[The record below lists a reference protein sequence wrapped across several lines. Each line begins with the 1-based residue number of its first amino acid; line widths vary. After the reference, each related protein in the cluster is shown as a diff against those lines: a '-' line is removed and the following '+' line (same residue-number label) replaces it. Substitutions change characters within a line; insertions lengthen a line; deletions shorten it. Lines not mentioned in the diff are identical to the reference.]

1 MLRLHDTALGEV
13 RELDL
18 REPGKVS
25 MYVCGP
31 TVYADPHVGHGRFT
45 LVWDVVRRYLEWSG
59 LDVRYV
65 SNITD
70 IEDKIINK
78 AREEGCS
85 TDEVVRR
92 YETSWWDAMKRLNV
106 RLPDDEPHATAY
118 VQQMVDAIARMVDSG
133 SAYLTSDG
141 VYFVV
146 ESVPD
151 YGLLARQSLDSLRA
165 GGGERTIVG
174 EAEKRSPLDFALWK
188 LAKPGEPSWPSP
200 WGDGRPG
207 WHIECTVM
215 ALDLLGDDF
224 DLHGGGND
232 LAFPHHENERAQA
245 HGLGRRF
252 ARRWVHSGMVES
264 GGQKM
269 SKSIGNV
276 MSLSE
281 LLEHY
286 DGRAF
291 RLLVLRSHY
300 RSPIEVTETTLSDAE
315 RGLERLDSFARRFP
329 RDAATEPDAAAL
341 ERFRELMDD
350 DLSSPQA
357 TALLFDLVG
366 RANASGDAAAA
377 AAAHEIATTFGLT
390 LHAEAASVPEDVQA
404 LVRERDEARASKDWA
419 RSDAIR
425 DQLQEGG
432 WVVED
437 TPDGTQVRR

>member
-1 MLRLHDTALGEV
+1 V
-13 RELDL
+13 RDLEL

-59 LDVRYV
+59 LEVRYV

-78 AREEGCS
+78 ALEEGCP

-106 RLPDDEPHATAY
+106 RLPDDEPHATEY
-118 VQQMVDAIARMVDSG
+118 VQQMVDAIARMVDGG
-133 SAYLTSDG
+133 SAYVTSDG

-281 LLEHY
+281 LLDRY

-329 RDAATEPDAAAL
+329 YDASAAPDAEAVR
-341 ERFRELMDD
+341 RFRELMDD
-350 DLSSPQA
+350 DLSTPQA

-366 RANASGDAAAA
+366 RANSSADPAAA
-377 AAAHEIATTFGLT
+377 AAAHEIATAFGLT
-390 LHAEAASVPEDVQA
+390 LRAEAAAVPDDVQT

-425 DQLQEGG
+425 DELQGQG

-437 TPDGTQVRR
+437 TPDGTKVRR